1 MFIKHQTPVYQGM
14 VVGEHSR
21 DNDLEINVLKG
32 KQLTNV
38 RASGSD
44 EAVTLVTPKIMSL
57 EEMMTYINSDELL
70 EVTPIS
76 LRLRK
81 KFLDPNDRKKFSK
94 AGNF

>member
-1 MFIKHQTPVYQGM
+1 MNFKKIDFLSIYVEG
-14 VVGEHSR
+14 
-21 DNDLEINVLKG
+21 NEINVLKG

-44 EAVTLVTPKIMSL
+44 EAVTLVTPKVMSL

-70 EVTPIS
+70 EVTPVN

-81 KFLDPNDRKKFSK
+81 KYLEPNERKKHSK
-94 AGNF
+94 KHLQC

>member
-44 EAVTLVTPKIMSL
+44 DAVTLVTPKIMSL

-70 EVTPIS
+70 EVTPMN